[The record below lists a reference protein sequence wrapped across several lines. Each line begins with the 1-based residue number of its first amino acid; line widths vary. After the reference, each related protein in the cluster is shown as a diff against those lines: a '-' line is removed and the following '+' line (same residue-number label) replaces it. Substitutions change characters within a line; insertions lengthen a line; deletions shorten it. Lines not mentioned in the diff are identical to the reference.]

1 VQIQFRPSAQGAR
14 SATLSVADNASDSP
28 QTLTLTSAGT
38 LAPTTPADVSTASP
52 LPPVPGANAFPAT
65 TRVGAPGASRSTF
78 VLALRTPRQ
87 VSTSLGAIGRSSLIT
102 VLLIVFITF
111 TSQIFDKTF
120 MGNYDEIMRWFSS
133 GRHVLDRMLK
143 PVSRLL
149 GGWLGLALLAPAA
162 AALYAFLDPHFSLAQ
177 TSSQALVLGIAGSLL
192 VITLAHELSTA
203 AFIRSR
209 YGDIGHLRVFP
220 ASLAAGVACVAIS
233 RLVKFEP
240 GYLYGILAGVAFRK
254 ELTKADEGRAL
265 AVAKITTLVVSLGA
279 WIAWL
284 PIAEKAARPRAGLAV
299 LVGDA
304 LLAGVF
310 VTGLEA
316 LAFGLMP
323 MKFLDGHSI
332 KSWSTLAWA
341 ALFGLS
347 MLGFVHILLNP
358 NNRYIHTS
366 STVPLL
372 TVVGLFAG
380 FGLFSVSFWA
390 YFRFRKTPLT
400 QTQ

>member
-1 VQIQFRPSAQGAR
+1 MSL
-14 SATLSVADNASDSP
+14 ATL
-28 QTLTLTSAGT
+28 
-38 LAPTTPADVSTASP
+38 
-52 LPPVPGANAFPAT
+52 
-65 TRVGAPGASRSTF
+65 
-78 VLALRTPRQ
+78 VL
-87 VSTSLGAIGRSSLIT
+87 
-102 VLLIVFITF
+102 
-111 TSQIFDKTF
+111 
-120 MGNYDEIMRWFSS
+120 
-133 GRHVLDRMLK
+133 
-143 PVSRLL
+143 
-149 GGWLGLALLAPAA
+149 
-162 AALYAFLDPHFSLAQ
+162 
-177 TSSQALVLGIAGSLL
+177 
-192 VITLAHELSTA
+192 
-203 AFIRSR
+203 
-209 YGDIGHLRVFP
+209 
-220 ASLAAGVACVAIS
+220 
-233 RLVKFEP
+233 
-240 GYLYGILAGVAFRK
+240 
-254 ELTKADEGRAL
+254 
-265 AVAKITTLVVSLGA
+265 SLGA

-390 YFRFRKTPLT
+390 YFRFRKTPLP